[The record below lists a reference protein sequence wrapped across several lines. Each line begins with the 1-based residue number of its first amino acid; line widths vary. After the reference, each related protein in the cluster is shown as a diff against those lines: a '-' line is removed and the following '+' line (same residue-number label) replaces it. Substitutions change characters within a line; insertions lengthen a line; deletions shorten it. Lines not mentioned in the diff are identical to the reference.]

1 MKYFLLLSLS
11 IAFALSSCNLSPEKK
26 ILKKINNT
34 DKAREKDSLA
44 KNNFGLSPEDQYKTT
59 LTYDMTLSE
68 VSKANKISLNYLKMK
83 LNIPQNLK
91 HDYKLGEINKNFHF
105 TLEDID
111 KFISMYHNEKIAK
124 EKNNNTDK

>member
-1 MKYFLLLSLS
+1 MN
-11 IAFALSSCNLSPEKK
+11 I
-26 ILKKINNT
+26 
-34 DKAREKDSLA
+34 DKTVEKDSLA
-44 KNNFGLSPEDQYKTT
+44 KANFGLSPEDQYKTT

-68 VSKANKISLNYLKMK
+68 VSKANSISLNYLKMK

-111 KFISMYHNEKIAK
+111 KFISLYHNEKTAR
-124 EKNNNTDK
+124 EKTTMPINNLNQNQNHEK

>member
-1 MKYFLLLSLS
+1 MKYHLL
-11 IAFALSSCNLSPEKK
+11 IAIAMTFVLGSCNLSPEKT
-26 ILKKINNT
+26 ILKINNA
-34 DKAREKDSLA
+34 DNIREKDSMA
-44 KNNFGLSPEDQYKTT
+44 KANFGLSPEDQYKTT

-111 KFISMYHNEKIAK
+111 KFISLYHNEKIAK
-124 EKNNNTDK
+124 EKNKNTDK